1 MTAGP
6 RDDSSTHRLVS
17 SFLSFLFWF
26 LGFPKTMIYRFTKN
40 KKQTS
45 MLSPAGRKRRLT
57 LCLYILCR
65 CGLRKAESGFPSF
78 T

>member
-26 LGFPKTMIYRFTKN
+26 LGFPKTMIYRFTKKN
-40 KKQTS
+40 KKQKTN
-45 MLSPAGRKRRLT
+45 LHAEPRWEEK
-57 LCLYILCR
+57 
-65 CGLRKAESGFPSF
+65 KAHPLPIHSL
-78 T
+78 